1 MFDAILETLVENF
14 PHAAMPQLPTIY
26 MKALY
31 LLTNL
36 LNYCNVNSD
45 FDLEKA
51 RILYPCTR
59 TTYYYYYSY
68 NCCCYLSKK
77 FIIVV
82 IITAAATATAATYKL
97 KGMIVHSM
105 LIMHL

>member
-36 LNYCNVNSD
+36 LNYCNVNSE

-51 RILYPCTR
+51 RILYPCT
-59 TTYYYYYSY
+59 TTTYYYYSY
-68 NCCCYLSKK
+68 NRCFYLSNK

-82 IITAAATATAATYKL
+82 ITTAATYKSED
-97 KGMIVHSM
+97 MIMHSM